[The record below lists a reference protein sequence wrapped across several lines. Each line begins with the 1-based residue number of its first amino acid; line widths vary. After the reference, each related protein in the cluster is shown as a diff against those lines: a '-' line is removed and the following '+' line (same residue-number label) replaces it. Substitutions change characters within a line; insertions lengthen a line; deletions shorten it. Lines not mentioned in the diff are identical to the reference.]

1 MAGAT
6 TPNGTGAA
14 GGSRIARVPAVTPGV
29 IATLLLLGLH
39 FAGLPALTQLGYLL
53 FDAYQ
58 RAAPR
63 PYEDAP
69 VRIVDIDDTTIA
81 REGQWP
87 WPRTDVARLTK
98 ALTDAG
104 ASAIGYDIVFAEPD
118 RTSPKRAAEIL
129 ARNPAAHGD
138 FAAIRALT
146 DHDVLFAR
154 QLAASPTVP
163 GFFLTREPNATR
175 PAVKAGMAISGTP
188 PFGHMLSYS
197 GSIVPLTVLSGA
209 ATGAGFV
216 SIVGD
221 GDGIVRRAPLLS
233 RLGEQI
239 YPSLS
244 LESLR
249 VAQGAGA
256 IVVKSTDA
264 SGEMGGGGKPEDN
277 DVVALKVGQFEV
289 PTSPA
294 GELWMYY
301 TGNHPERVVPAWKIM
316 DGVLSKAEMEWLFAG
331 RIIFI
336 GTGAAGLRDLIST
349 PIRERE
355 LGVMVHAQAIE
366 QMVLGRFLVRPD
378 WAPGVESAAILV
390 FGIGLSFA
398 LARLGAAYGGLV
410 AALFFGGTFATSWFA
425 FKDHGLLIDPTVPA
439 LTVVV
444 AYIGVTLFSFYREER
459 ARAYIRNA
467 FDRYLSPE
475 LVARIARDPGQLQL
489 GGEERDMTVMFC
501 DIRSFS
507 AISEGLGAQDIIR
520 FLIDFLTPMT
530 DILLEHKATIDKYIG
545 DAILSFW
552 NAPLDDPEQA
562 RNAADAGLAMQGS
575 LAALNAAHAP
585 GTAEPWPRE
594 VRIGIGLNTGLCCVG
609 NMGSAQ
615 RLSYSLIGDTV
626 NLASRIEGLTKQYG
640 VPIAVGGST
649 AARIADYALIELDQV
664 RVVGRAAPET
674 LFALLGPPAMAGDAA
689 FVAARQAHAAF
700 LALYRAQS
708 WDAAEAALAASPL
721 ASLGMAKLAEVY
733 KDRIVAYRASPPGA
747 DWDGVYQA
755 TEK

>member
-1 MAGAT
+1 MGASS
-6 TPNGTGAA
+6 TGAA
-14 GGSRIARVPAVTPGV
+14 RGSRIARIPAVTPGIV
-29 IATLLLLGLH
+29 ITSLLLVLH

-69 VRIVDIDDTTIA
+69 VRIVDIDDTTIS

-87 WPRTDVARLTK
+87 WPRTDMARLTK

-104 ASAIGYDIVFAEPD
+104 ASAIGYDIVFSEPD

-129 ARNPAAHGD
+129 RRNPAAHSD
-138 FAAIRALT
+138 FADVAALT
-146 DHDVLFAR
+146 DHDVLFGR

-163 GFFLTREPNATR
+163 GFFLTRETNAMR
-175 PAVKAGMAISGTP
+175 PAVKAGIAISGTP
-188 PFGHMLSYS
+188 PFGHMLSYA
-197 GSIVPLTVLSGA
+197 GSIAPLTVLSGA

-221 GDGIVRRAPLLS
+221 GDGIVRKAPLLS
-233 RLGEQI
+233 RIGDQI

-244 LESLR
+244 LEALR

-256 IVVKSTDA
+256 VIVKSSDA
-264 SGEMGGGGKPEDN
+264 SGEMGGGGDPSQN

-289 PTSPA
+289 PTTPA

-301 TGNHPERVVPAWKIM
+301 TASHPERVVPAWKIL
-316 DGVLSKAEMEWLFAG
+316 DGSLPAAEMQRLFQG
-331 RIIFI
+331 RIVFI

-366 QMVLGRFLVRPD
+366 QMVLGKFLVRPD

-390 FGIGLSFA
+390 FGIGLSLA

-410 AALFFGGTFATSWFA
+410 AAVFFGGVFAASWFA
-425 FKDHGLLIDPTVPA
+425 FKNHGLLIDPVVPA
-439 LTVVV
+439 LTVVT

-475 LVARIARDPGQLQL
+475 LVERIARDPGQLEL

-501 DIRSFS
+501 DVRSFS
-507 AISEGLGAQDIIR
+507 SISESLGPQEIIR
-520 FLIDFLTPMT
+520 FLIEFLTPMT
-530 DILLEHKATIDKYIG
+530 DLLLTHKATIDKYIG
-545 DAILSFW
+545 DAILAFW
-552 NAPLDDPEQA
+552 NAPLDDPDHP
-562 RNAADAGLAMQGS
+562 RNAADAVLAMQGS
-575 LAALNAAHAP
+575 LAALNAEHAP
-585 GTAEPWPRE
+585 GTAQPWPRE
-594 VRIGIGLNTGLCCVG
+594 VKIGIGLNTGLCCVG

-640 VPIAVGGST
+640 VSIAVGT
-649 AARIADYALIELDQV
+649 AFAARISDYAMIELDQV
-664 RVVGRAAPET
+664 RVVGRSTPET
-674 LFALLGPPAMAGDAA
+674 LHALLGGPAMAAEPA
-689 FVAARQAHAAF
+689 FAAARGAHAAF
-700 LALYRAQS
+700 LA
-708 WDAAEAALAASPL
+708 
-721 ASLGMAKLAEVY
+721 
-733 KDRIVAYRASPPGA
+733 AYRARQWDDAEAMLANGGLPDLGMEKLVGVYSDRIAVYRANPPGDA
-747 DWDGVYQA
+747 WDGVFQA